1 MYFKAE
7 KINTYSRVKKKTIP
21 VAHNPQRK
29 SNLYLYC
36 HILISFKAVGV
47 KTV

>member
-7 KINTYSRVKKKTIP
+7 KKYLFPGEKKTIP

-29 SNLYLYC
+29 SNFYLYC